1 MGEVAL
7 MIEQQKGSDKIREW
21 AKKTSLHG
29 EKPLYAEFVVHC
41 RRERK
46 EKRHRASTTAN
57 VTLRPYLE
65 QQ

>member
-7 MIEQQKGSDKIREW
+7 MFEQQKGSDKIREW